1 MATYNRLNPED
12 TAVSTDK
19 IVSNTWS
26 DNTNIQIHN
35 FTSSVQATVSTAT
48 SQANFFIE
56 VFSSAS
62 NQSTT
67 ANVDGEGPVQYT
79 LSYGHKAG
87 SGSLNFTSTAGAL
100 GNTATKCIYRQYAQL
115 VYGDEG
121 SNFVFD
127 GYEADDIFVINVAR
141 GRYKH
146 ALKAGSLNLK
156 LNDGTIAPHAAVFTD
171 DSVTQ
176 TGSAVVTNL
185 GRQFNIVSGSDGVM
199 SGSLLT
205 QTGHITSFGS
215 VDSGSFGFAYPDA
228 GILIFNGAALRKL
241 SFDANTFGK
250 GTSAATEK
258 TAEGMFS
265 AIQGGASFELDSEER
280 VSSQYMFVR
289 VKNGEYNYSSN
300 PSYIDGNG
308 NLNNTTMVDSP
319 TTYITT
325 VGLYNDDNNL
335 LAVAKL
341 SQPLKKDFTTEAL
354 IRIKLDY

>member
-12 TAVSTDK
+12 TTVSTDK
-19 IVSNTWS
+19 VVSNTWS
-26 DNTNIQIHN
+26 DDTNILINN
-35 FTSSVQATVSTAT
+35 FTSSTQTAISTAT
-48 SQANFFIE
+48 SQGNFFIE
-56 VFSSAS
+56 VFASSS
-62 NQSTT
+62 NQGTLP
-67 ANVDGEGPVQYT
+67 AEGEGPVQYT
-79 LSYGHKAG
+79 ISYGHRAG
-87 SGSLNFTSTAGAL
+87 SGSLNFTNTAGAL

-115 VYGDEG
+115 VFGDEN

-127 GYEADDIFVINVAR
+127 GFEADDIFVINVAR

-156 LNDGTIAPHAAVFTD
+156 LKDFNTVGDVFTD

-205 QTGHITSFGS
+205 QTGHLTSFGS
-215 VDSGSFGFAYPDA
+215 VDSGSFGFIYPDA

-250 GTSAATEK
+250 GTAAATEK

-265 AIQGGASFELDSEER
+265 AIKEGASFELDSEER

-289 VKNGEYNYSSN
+289 VKNGEFNYSSN
-300 PSYIDGNG
+300 PSYIDTNG
-308 NLNNTTMVDSP
+308 NLNNTTMTDSP

-325 VGLYNDDNNL
+325 IGLYNDDNNL

-354 IRIKLDY
+354 VRVKLDY

>member
-19 IVSNTWS
+19 VVSNTWS
-26 DNTNIQIHN
+26 DNTNILTDTH
-35 FTSSVQATVSTAT
+35 FTSSAQTAISTAT
-48 SQANFFIE
+48 SQGNFFIE

-62 NQSTT
+62 NQS
-67 ANVDGEGPVQYT
+67 VKPIEGEGPVQYT
-79 LSYGHKAG
+79 VSYGHKAG
-87 SGSLNFTSTAGAL
+87 SGSLEFTATAGAL

-115 VYGDEG
+115 IYGDEN

-127 GYEADDIFVINVAR
+127 GYEANDIFVINVAR

-156 LNDGTIAPHAAVFTD
+156 LDDTDVTTHPVFTD

-185 GRQFNIVSGSDGVM
+185 GRQFNLVSGSDGVM
-199 SGSLLT
+199 SGSKLT
-205 QTGHITSFGS
+205 QTSHLTTQGS
-215 VDSGSFGFAYPDA
+215 IDSGSFGFVYPDA
-228 GILIFNGAALRKL
+228 GILIFNAAALRKL
-241 SFDANTFGK
+241 SFNANTFGEA
-250 GTSAATEK
+250 TAAATEK

-289 VKNGEYNYSSN
+289 VKNGEFNYSSN
-300 PSYIDGNG
+300 PSYIDTNG

-319 TTYITT
+319 TTYVTT
-325 VGLYNDDNNL
+325 IGLYNDDNNL

-354 IRIKLDY
+354 VRVKLDY